1 VDHHPS
7 IIMIRYKGNEMK
19 KAIALL
25 SAVVVAACQPE
36 VEVKISTSDIMDV
49 ANSNT
54 TEMLQFEASIVD
66 KFTTMDDDKKNEVK
80 AIAAVIEKYFTDS
93 EVDINIGSKGF
104 EIEVEGELEL
114 TAGDDSNMN
123 PWYFSVQK
131 QSEGSYLVAQ
141 EKSVT
146 WDAFSNDLKE
156 ISFMAA
162 PKNYLPA
169 RIKLKNDGGSLTV
182 GGAILEGTMLSGY
195 SMTELNGDRVNLT
208 FEGDHWKSAPLGFL
222 YRE

>member
-1 VDHHPS
+1 
-7 IIMIRYKGNEMK
+7 MRK
-19 KAIALL
+19 LL
-25 SAVVVAACQPE
+25 VLLCSVAVSACQPE
-36 VEVKISTSDIMDV
+36 AEIKISTADIVDV
-49 ANSNT
+49 ANSNGS
-54 TEMLQFEASIVD
+54 EMLQFEASIVD

-80 AIAAVIEKYFTDS
+80 AIAAVIEQYFTDA

-114 TAGDDSNMN
+114 TAGDDSNLN

-131 QSEGSYLVAQ
+131 TSEDSYFVTQS
-141 EKSVT
+141 KSVT
-146 WDAFSNDLKE
+146 WDAFSNELKE

-182 GGAILEGTMLSGY
+182 GGAILDGTMLSGY
-195 SMTELNGDRVNLT
+195 SKTVLNGDRINLT

-222 YRE
+222 YSE